1 MKLSIIIPAFNAG
14 KTIGQQLNALKKQKW
29 DESWEVIIADNG
41 STDDTVDTV
50 SRYKDE
56 LPGLHIV
63 NAKGKKGPSYA
74 RNAGARE
81 AKGDAFIFI
90 DADDVVGSDWLYTL
104 GSALRKYEMVA
115 SRFEQNELNSPEV
128 LKIMKSPQLD
138 GLNKFRFSDFLPF
151 AGACGLGVRREVHEK
166 IGGFDEALIAG
177 EDIDYC
183 WRAQL
188 QGVELSYIP
197 DAVVHI
203 RLRGEVKGVFRQY
216 IRNGEYSIPIYKKYR
231 DKGMQYDGIK
241 AGLYRWYGLIRRLI
255 KIRSRHDYTVWLK
268 EFGYRFGI
276 LKGCLKYRVLAL

>member
-1 MKLSIIIPAFNAG
+1 MYLSVIIPAYNAE
-14 KTIGQQLNALKKQKW
+14 KTIGEQLDALKKQSW
-29 DESWEVIIADNG
+29 DGEWEVIIADNG
-41 STDDTVDTV
+41 SNDNTVNFALQ
-50 SRYKDE
+50 YKQD
-56 LPGLHIV
+56 LPGLRIV
-63 NAKGKKGPSYA
+63 SANKKKGAPYA
-74 RNAGARE
+74 RNAGAQE
-81 AKGDAFIFI
+81 AKGDAFLFI
-90 DADDVVGSDWLYTL
+90 DADDVVSDSWLQTL
-104 GSALRKYEMVA
+104 GGALRENQMVA
-115 SRFEQNELNSPEV
+115 SRFEQNKLNSPDV

-241 AGLYRWYGLIRRLI
+241 AGLYRWYLLMRRFI

-276 LKGCLKYRVLAL
+276 LKGCLKYRVMAL